1 MDSTNSDTPVADC
14 TDVLGIV
21 FSYLS
26 STRDILNCALVCR
39 AWRAVISAEDTAT
52 PVLLPYVSLR
62 LFSNAHT
69 AWLRQNIHRITS
81 LKLQLVECGPSL
93 GSHRQDV
100 LELLPAAEA
109 GAHAACA
116 VSSCFM
122 QLLSIANDQH
132 VCCISQ
138 PPLETGSICYKW
150 PLQNKYVVANT
161 GRSKPL
167 YCCCCCCAAHSPHP

>member
-1 MDSTNSDTPVADC
+1 MDSVNLDTPVADC

-69 AWLRQNIHRITS
+69 AWLRQNIHRIKS
-81 LKLQLVECGPSL
+81 LKLQLVECGRSL

-109 GAHAACA
+109 GTHAHATRNAL
-116 VSSCFM
+116 FM
-122 QLLSIANDQH
+122 QLL
-132 VCCISQ
+132 
-138 PPLETGSICYKW
+138 
-150 PLQNKYVVANT
+150 NT
-161 GRSKPL
+161 
-167 YCCCCCCAAHSPHP
+167 ADD